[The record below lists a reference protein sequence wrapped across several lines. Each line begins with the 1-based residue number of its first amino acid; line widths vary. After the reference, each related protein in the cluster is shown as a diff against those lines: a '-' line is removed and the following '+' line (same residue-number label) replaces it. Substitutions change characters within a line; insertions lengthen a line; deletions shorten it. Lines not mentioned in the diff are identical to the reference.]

1 MLNIFMSF
9 ENHVNKNRS
18 LGNMIVEMSNE
29 SMTGLE
35 HSVMIKFRRKLAE
48 LKSPEIKRADR

>member
-1 MLNIFMSF
+1 MWIKIDL
-9 ENHVNKNRS
+9 

-35 HSVMIKFRRKLAE
+35 HSVMIKFRFKLAK

>member
-1 MLNIFMSF
+1 MSF

-29 SMTGLE
+29 SMTSLE
-35 HSVMIKFRRKLAE
+35 HSAMIKFRCKLAK
-48 LKSPEIKRADR
+48 LK